1 MPSRAGLTRRRRD
14 MDAST
19 PWKGRGAGLNP
30 ANRFEAIHLER
41 EADWDPAEDPAPRTL
56 FFRDATA
63 SLIVRNDSPDVGFSA
78 GINPYRG
85 CEHGCV
91 YCYARPSHEYLG
103 FSAGLD
109 FESRIMVKLDAA
121 PILRRELSAASW
133 KPETIALSGNT
144 DCYQPAE
151 RRFRLTRAC
160 LEVLAE
166 FRNPVGIITKN
177 HMVTRDAGLLGG
189 MAAWGG
195 VAVFVTVTTLDS
207 ELAARLEPRASLPAL
222 RLEAIRELS
231 AAGIPAGVMVAPIIP
246 GLTDEEIPA
255 ILAAAAGAGASYS
268 SKVVL
273 RLPHGLPGLF
283 EEWLER
289 HYPLRAEK
297 VLNRVRA
304 VRGGALNDARFGER
318 MRGSGL
324 FAEQI
329 ARLFD
334 VSRRKHGLDRPPP
347 ELSTSHFR
355 RATPGQLELF

>member
-1 MPSRAGLTRRRRD
+1 

-41 EADWDPAEDPAPRTL
+41 EPDWDPGEDPAPRTL
-56 FFRDATA
+56 FFRDSTA

-109 FESRIMVKLDAA
+109 FESKIMVKLDAA
-121 PILRRELSAASW
+121 SILRRELSASSW
-133 KPETIALSGNT
+133 KPEVVALSGNT

-166 FRNPVGIITKN
+166 FRNPAGIITKN
-177 HMVTRDAGLLGG
+177 HMVTRDADLLGE

-195 VAVFVTVTTLDS
+195 VAVFVTVTTLDP
-207 ELAARLEPRASLPAL
+207 ELAARLEPRASMPAS
-222 RLEAIRELS
+222 RLDAIRKLS
-231 AAGIPAGVMVAPIIP
+231 AAGIPTGVMVAPIIP

-255 ILAAAAGAGASYS
+255 ILAAAAAAGAAFA

-273 RLPHGLPGLF
+273 RLPHGLPALF
-283 EEWLER
+283 EEWLAR
-289 HYPLRAEK
+289 HYPLRVEK
-297 VLNRVRA
+297 VLNRIRA
-304 VRGGALNDARFGER
+304 LRGGALNQTRFGER

-329 ARLFD
+329 ARMFEVL
-334 VSRRKHGLDRPPP
+334 RRKHGLERPAPD
-347 ELSTSHFR
+347 LNTAQFR
-355 RATPGQLELF
+355 RVSPGQMELF

>member
-1 MPSRAGLTRRRRD
+1 MEPP
-14 MDAST
+14 T
-19 PWKGRGAGLNP
+19 PWKGRGAGSNP
-30 ANRFEAIHLER
+30 GNRFEAIHLER
-41 EADWDPAEDPAPRTL
+41 GPDWDPGEDPAPRTQ

-63 SLIVRNDSPDVGFSA
+63 SLIVRNESPDVGFSA

-109 FESRIMVKLDAA
+109 FESRIMVKLEAA
-121 PILRRELSAASW
+121 AILRRELSAPSW
-133 KPETIALSGNT
+133 RPETIALSGNT

-177 HMVTRDAGLLGG
+177 HMVTRDIDLLGG
-189 MAAWGG
+189 MAGHRG
-195 VAVFVTVTTLDS
+195 VAVFITMTTLDA
-207 ELAARLEPRASLPAL
+207 ELSARLEPRASLPAH
-222 RLEAIRELS
+222 RLEAIRRLG
-231 AAGIPAGVMVAPIIP
+231 AAGIPVGVMVAPIIP

-255 ILAAAAGAGASYS
+255 ILGAAAAAGAGFASR
-268 SKVVL
+268 VVL
-273 RLPHGLPGLF
+273 RLPHGLPALF
-283 EEWLER
+283 EEWLHA

-297 VLNRVRA
+297 VLNRIRA
-304 VRGGALNDARFGER
+304 LRGGELNVARFGER
-318 MRGSGL
+318 MRGAGI

-329 ARLFD
+329 ARLFE
-334 VSRRKHGLDRPPP
+334 VSQRKFGLDKPPP
-347 ELSTSHFR
+347 QLATDCFR
-355 RATPGQLELF
+355 RVVPGQMELF